1 MSDGNLFHL
10 GSAVLM
16 FAAAIV
22 PIYLSLKLKSNFR
35 ILSLVGSFHFLSWNI
50 SFGILCRRGGIG

>member
-1 MSDGNLFHL
+1 MD

-22 PIYLSLKLKSNFR
+22 PIYLSLRLKSNFR
-35 ILSLVGSFHFLSWNI
+35 ILSLVGSFHFRSWNI
-50 SFGILCRRGGIG
+50 SFGILCRRRGIG